1 MTTIRYKGFN
11 ILVRPYQLYESK
23 RWTVEL
29 EIHRN
34 GRRRPFSLAERYR
47 TEQEASTRCSVLARR
62 IIDGGVPG
70 WSVEQLR

>member
-1 MTTIRYKGFN
+1 MTTISYKGFN
-11 ILVRPYQLYESK
+11 ILVRPYQLFESE

-29 EIHRN
+29 EIRRN

-47 TEQEASTRCSVLARR
+47 TEEEARARCSGLARL

-70 WSVEQLR
+70 WSVEELR

>member
-1 MTTIRYKGFN
+1 
-11 ILVRPYQLYESK
+11 
-23 RWTVEL
+23 VEL
-29 EIHRN
+29 EIHRH

-47 TEQEASTRCSVLARR
+47 TEQEADERCSSLARR

>member
-1 MTTIRYKGFN
+1 MTTLRYKGFN
-11 ILVRPYQLYESK
+11 ILVRPYQLYESQ

-62 IIDGGVPG
+62 IIDGVVPG

>member
-1 MTTIRYKGFN
+1 MTTLRYKGFR
-11 ILVRPYQLYESK
+11 ILVRPYQLYESQ

-34 GRRRPFSLAERYR
+34 GRRRPFSVAERYQ
-47 TEQEASTRCSVLARR
+47 TEEEASARCSVLAHR
-62 IIDGGVPG
+62 IIDGAVPG

>member
-1 MTTIRYKGFN
+1 MRYKGFN

-29 EIHRN
+29 EIHRH

-47 TEQEASTRCSVLARR
+47 TEQEADERCSSLARG
-62 IIDGGVPG
+62 IIDSGVPG